1 MNKAELIAAVAEK
14 TGLSK
19 KDSEKAVNAAFDTI
33 VETHQEPRSIQDLVE
48 VLVFERSTIDT
59 HPSCS

>member
-1 MNKAELIAAVAEK
+1 MSDGVGADVMRNRLRFLVMKRR
-14 TGLSK
+14 
-19 KDSEKAVNAAFDTI
+19 KDIQVDTI

-48 VLVFERSTIDT
+48 ILVFERSTIDT